1 MYLFYETHHD
11 LMNSLRHCTNFA
23 VGVHSPRSSRS
34 NYPHRRP
41 NKLRHYEG
49 YAQTFDSGRTGTDQL
64 TTSGVTFSDALF
76 RDDLVTSLF
85 LRFSSPSF
93 FLAPFRFCFSSPR
106 SPSLAAASLNF
117 PSTNFSSPSLIY
129 SLHLSFSLPLDSSPH
144 LSPRFSG

>member
-1 MYLFYETHHD
+1 
-11 LMNSLRHCTNFA
+11 MNPLRHCTNFA

-64 TTSGVTFSDALF
+64 TTSRVTFSDALF
-76 RDDLVTSLF
+76 RDDLVTSFF

-93 FLAPFRFCFSSPR
+93 FSLLFVSVSHLR
-106 SPSLAAASLNF
+106 SPSLVASLNF
-117 PSTNFSSPSLIY
+117 PSSNFLPPPSLIY
-129 SLHLSFSLPLDSSPH
+129 SPHLSFSPPLDSSPH